1 MTIKICSISLIDNLL
16 KKKDFN
22 MMIKMTGK
30 IYIVGIGPGSSEY
43 LTKLAIDTVKN
54 SDYTV
59 GSTRAIE
66 LFDDVQNKIAFNVK
80 ELLDKLNEGVELACE
95 GNTVS
100 ILSTGDPGFSG
111 VLNTVLRISDE
122 KGFDKSN
129 IEVIPG
135 ISSLQLAAA
144 RNHIQWDNANV
155 MTFHGRENIEEILPV
170 INNGKTTIALP
181 SRKVKDMAQFLLDNG
196 VDENRKVVVCERLS
210 YDDEK
215 IVESTLKDI
224 AESEFTYM
232 CIMVIY

>member
-1 MTIKICSISLIDNLL
+1 MEN
-16 KKKDFN
+16 
-22 MMIKMTGK
+22 K
-30 IYIVGIGPGSSEY
+30 IYIIGIGPGSSEY
-43 LTKLAIDTVKN
+43 LTKKAVDTVKT

-59 GSTRAIE
+59 GSTRAID
-66 LFDDVQNKIAFNVK
+66 LFDGVNNKIAFNVK
-80 ELLDKLNEGVELACE
+80 DLLDKLEKGVDLAIE

-111 VLNTVLRISDE
+111 VLNTVLRIANE
-122 KGFDKSN
+122 KNFPEEK

-155 MTFHGRENIEEILPV
+155 MTFHGRENIEDILKV

-181 SRKVKDMAQFLLDNG
+181 SKKVRDMAQFLLDNG
-196 VDENRKVVVCERLS
+196 VDEHREVVVCERLS

-215 IVESTLKDI
+215 IVRSTLKDI
-224 AESEFTYM
+224 ANSEFTYM

>member
-1 MTIKICSISLIDNLL
+1 MENKIFII
-16 KKKDFN
+16 
-22 MMIKMTGK
+22 
-30 IYIVGIGPGSSEY
+30 GIGPGSSEY
-43 LTKLAIDTVKN
+43 LTKKAIDTVKA

-59 GSTRAIE
+59 GSTRAID
-66 LFDDVQNKIAFNVK
+66 LFEDVNNKIAFNVGD
-80 ELLDKLNEGVELACE
+80 LLEKLEKGVDLAIK

-111 VLNTVLRISDE
+111 VLNTVLRIAN
-122 KGFDKSN
+122 DKNFPKEN

-144 RNHIQWDNANV
+144 RNYIQWDNANI
-155 MTFHGRENIEEILPV
+155 MTFHGRENIDDILEV
-170 INNGKTTIALP
+170 INNGKPTIALP
-181 SRKVKDMAQFLLDNG
+181 SRKVRDMAQFLLDNG

-215 IVESTLKDI
+215 IVASTLKDI
-224 AESEFTYM
+224 ANSEFTYM

>member
-1 MTIKICSISLIDNLL
+1 MEN
-16 KKKDFN
+16 
-22 MMIKMTGK
+22 K
-30 IYIVGIGPGSSEY
+30 IYIIGIGPGSSEY
-43 LTKLAIDTVKN
+43 LTKKAVDTVKT
-54 SDYTV
+54 SDYTI
-59 GSTRAIE
+59 GSTRAID
-66 LFDDVQNKIAFNVK
+66 LFDDVNNKIAFNVK
-80 ELLDKLNEGVELACE
+80 DLLDKLEKGVDLAIE

-111 VLNTVLRISDE
+111 VLNTVLRIANE
-122 KGFDKSN
+122 KNFPEEK

-155 MTFHGRENIEEILPV
+155 MTFHGRENIEDILKV

-181 SRKVKDMAQFLLDNG
+181 SKKVRDMAQFLLDNG
-196 VDENRKVVVCERLS
+196 VDEHREVVVCERLS

-215 IVESTLKDI
+215 IVRSTLKDI
-224 AESEFTYM
+224 ANSEFTYM

>member
-1 MTIKICSISLIDNLL
+1 MEN
-16 KKKDFN
+16 
-22 MMIKMTGK
+22 K
-30 IYIVGIGPGSSEY
+30 IYIIGIGPGSSEY
-43 LTKLAIDTVKN
+43 LTKKAVDTVKT

-59 GSTRAIE
+59 GSTRAID
-66 LFDDVQNKIAFNVK
+66 LFDDVNNKIAFNVK
-80 ELLDKLNEGVELACE
+80 DLLDKLEKGVDLAIE

-111 VLNTVLRISDE
+111 VLNTVLRIANE
-122 KGFDKSN
+122 KNFPEEK

-155 MTFHGRENIEEILPV
+155 MTFHGRENIEDILKV

-181 SRKVKDMAQFLLDNG
+181 SKKVRDMAQFLLDNG
-196 VDENRKVVVCERLS
+196 VDEHREVVVCERLS

-215 IVESTLKDI
+215 IVRSTLKDI
-224 AESEFTYM
+224 ANSEFTYM
-232 CIMVIY
+232 GIMVIY

>member
-1 MTIKICSISLIDNLL
+1 MEN
-16 KKKDFN
+16 
-22 MMIKMTGK
+22 K
-30 IYIVGIGPGSSEY
+30 IYIIGIGPGSSEY
-43 LTKLAIDTVKN
+43 LNKKAVDTVKT

-59 GSTRAIE
+59 GSTRAID
-66 LFDDVQNKIAFNVK
+66 LFDDVNNKIAFNVK
-80 ELLDKLNEGVELACE
+80 DLLDKLEKGVDLAIE

-111 VLNTVLRISDE
+111 VLNTVLRIANE
-122 KGFDKSN
+122 KNFPEEK

-155 MTFHGRENIEEILPV
+155 MTFHGRENIEDILKV

-181 SRKVKDMAQFLLDNG
+181 SKKVRDMAQFLLDNG
-196 VDENRKVVVCERLS
+196 VDEHREVVVCERLS

-215 IVESTLKDI
+215 IVRSTLKDI
-224 AESEFTYM
+224 ANSEFTYM

>member
-1 MTIKICSISLIDNLL
+1 
-16 KKKDFN
+16 
-22 MMIKMTGK
+22 MTGK
-30 IYIVGIGPGSSEY
+30 IYIVGIGPGGSEY
-43 LTKLAIDTVKN
+43 LTKKAVDTVKT

-59 GSTRAIE
+59 GSTRAID
-66 LFDDVQNKIAFNVK
+66 LFEDVNNKIAFNVK
-80 ELLDKLNEGVELACE
+80 ELLDKLEEGVQLACD

-111 VLNTVLRISDE
+111 VLNTVLRISSE
-122 KGFDKSN
+122 KNFNKDN

-144 RNHIQWDNANV
+144 KNHIQWDNANV
-155 MTFHGRENIEEILPV
+155 MTFHGRENIEDILPV

-196 VDENRKVVVCERLS
+196 VDETQKVVVCERLS
-210 YDDEK
+210 YPNER

-224 AESEFTYM
+224 AQSEFTYM
-232 CIMVIY
+232 CIMIIY

>member
-1 MTIKICSISLIDNLL
+1 MEN
-16 KKKDFN
+16 
-22 MMIKMTGK
+22 K
-30 IYIVGIGPGSSEY
+30 IYIIGIGPGSSEY
-43 LTKLAIDTVKN
+43 LTKKAVDTVKT

-59 GSTRAIE
+59 GSTRAID
-66 LFDDVQNKIAFNVK
+66 LFDDVNNKIAFNVK
-80 ELLDKLNEGVELACE
+80 DLLDKLEKGVDLAIE
-95 GNTVS
+95 ENTVS

-111 VLNTVLRISDE
+111 VLNTVLRIANE
-122 KGFDKSN
+122 KNFPEEK

-155 MTFHGRENIEEILPV
+155 MTFHGRENIEDILKV

-181 SRKVKDMAQFLLDNG
+181 SKKVRDMAQFLLDNG
-196 VDENRKVVVCERLS
+196 VDEHREVVVCERLS

-215 IVESTLKDI
+215 IVRSTLKDI
-224 AESEFTYM
+224 ANSEFTYM

>member
-1 MTIKICSISLIDNLL
+1 MEN
-16 KKKDFN
+16 
-22 MMIKMTGK
+22 K
-30 IYIVGIGPGSSEY
+30 IYIIGIGPGSSEY
-43 LTKLAIDTVKN
+43 LTKKAVDTVKT

-59 GSTRAIE
+59 GSTRAID
-66 LFDDVQNKIAFNVK
+66 LFDDVNNKIAFNVND
-80 ELLDKLNEGVELACE
+80 LLDKLEKGVDLAIE

-111 VLNTVLRISDE
+111 VLNTVLRIANE
-122 KGFDKSN
+122 KNFPEEK

-155 MTFHGRENIEEILPV
+155 MTFHGRENIEDILKV

-181 SRKVKDMAQFLLDNG
+181 SKKVRDMAQFLLDNS
-196 VDENRKVVVCERLS
+196 VDEHREVVVCERLS

-215 IVESTLKDI
+215 IVRSTLKDI
-224 AESEFTYM
+224 ANSEFTYM

>member
-1 MTIKICSISLIDNLL
+1 
-16 KKKDFN
+16 
-22 MMIKMTGK
+22 MIKMTGK
-30 IYIVGIGPGSSEY
+30 IYIIGIGPGASEY
-43 LTKLAIDTVKN
+43 LTKKAIDTVN
-54 SDYTV
+54 ESDYTV

-66 LFDDVQNKIAFNVK
+66 LFGDIKGKIAFNVK
-80 ELLDKLNEGVELACE
+80 DLVDKLEEGVQLACD

-111 VLNTVLRISDE
+111 VLNTVLRISGE
-122 KGFDKSN
+122 KEFDKSN

-144 RNHIQWDNANV
+144 KCHIQWDSANV

-196 VDENRKVVVCERLS
+196 VEPDRKVVVCERLS
-210 YDDEK
+210 YPDEQ
-215 IVESTLKDI
+215 IVEATLKDI
-224 AESEFTYM
+224 AQSEFTYM

>member
-1 MTIKICSISLIDNLL
+1 MEN
-16 KKKDFN
+16 
-22 MMIKMTGK
+22 K
-30 IYIVGIGPGSSEY
+30 IYIIGIGPGSSEY
-43 LTKLAIDTVKN
+43 LTKKAVDTVKT

-59 GSTRAIE
+59 GSTRAID
-66 LFDDVQNKIAFNVK
+66 LFDDVNNKIAFNVK
-80 ELLDKLNEGVELACE
+80 DLLDKLKKGVDLAIE

-111 VLNTVLRISDE
+111 VLNTVLRIANE
-122 KGFDKSN
+122 KNFPEEK

-155 MTFHGRENIEEILPV
+155 MTFHGRENIEDILKV

-181 SRKVKDMAQFLLDNG
+181 SKKVRDMAQFLLDNG
-196 VDENRKVVVCERLS
+196 VDEHREVVVCERLS

-215 IVESTLKDI
+215 IVRSTLKDI
-224 AESEFTYM
+224 ANSEFTYM

>member
-1 MTIKICSISLIDNLL
+1 MEN
-16 KKKDFN
+16 
-22 MMIKMTGK
+22 K
-30 IYIVGIGPGSSEY
+30 IYIIGIGPGSSEY
-43 LTKLAIDTVKN
+43 LTKKAVDTVKT

-59 GSTRAIE
+59 GSTRAID
-66 LFDDVQNKIAFNVK
+66 LFDDVNNKIAFNVK
-80 ELLDKLNEGVELACE
+80 DLLDKLEKGVDLAIE

-111 VLNTVLRISDE
+111 VLNTVLRIANE
-122 KGFDKSN
+122 KNFPEEK

-155 MTFHGRENIEEILPV
+155 MTFHGRENIEDILKV

-181 SRKVKDMAQFLLDNG
+181 SKKVRDMAQFLLDNG
-196 VDENRKVVVCERLS
+196 VDEHREVVVCERLS

-215 IVESTLKDI
+215 IVRSTLW
-224 AESEFTYM
+224 
-232 CIMVIY
+232 

>member
-1 MTIKICSISLIDNLL
+1 MS
-16 KKKDFN
+16 
-22 MMIKMTGK
+22 GK
-30 IYIVGIGPGSSEY
+30 IYIIGIGPGASEY
-43 LTKLAIDTVKN
+43 LTKKAVDTVKT

-66 LFDDVQNKIAFNVK
+66 LFDDVKNRIAFNVK
-80 ELLDKLNEGVELACE
+80 DLLDKLEEGVDLAVD

-111 VLNTVLRISDE
+111 VLNTVLRISAE
-122 KGFDKSN
+122 KEFDRKN

-155 MTFHGRENIEEILPV
+155 MTFHGRENIEDILPV

-196 VDENRKVVVCERLS
+196 ADEDRKVVVCERLS
-210 YDDEK
+210 YPDER
-215 IVESTLKDI
+215 IVESTLKEI

-232 CIMVIY
+232 CIMIIY

>member
-1 MTIKICSISLIDNLL
+1 MEN
-16 KKKDFN
+16 
-22 MMIKMTGK
+22 K
-30 IYIVGIGPGSSEY
+30 IYIIGIGPGSSEY
-43 LTKLAIDTVKN
+43 LTKKAVDTVKT

-59 GSTRAIE
+59 GSTRAID
-66 LFDDVQNKIAFNVK
+66 LFDDVNNKIAFNVK
-80 ELLDKLNEGVELACE
+80 DLLDKLEKGVDLAIE

-100 ILSTGDPGFSG
+100 LLSTGDPGFSG
-111 VLNTVLRISDE
+111 VLNTVLRIANE
-122 KGFDKSN
+122 KNFPEEK

-155 MTFHGRENIEEILPV
+155 MTFHGRENIEDILKV

-181 SRKVKDMAQFLLDNG
+181 SKKVRDMAQFLLDNC
-196 VDENRKVVVCERLS
+196 VDEHREVVVCERLS

-215 IVESTLKDI
+215 IVRSTLKDI
-224 AESEFTYM
+224 ANSEFTYM

>member
-1 MTIKICSISLIDNLL
+1 MEN
-16 KKKDFN
+16 
-22 MMIKMTGK
+22 K
-30 IYIVGIGPGSSEY
+30 IYIIGIGPGSSEY
-43 LTKLAIDTVKN
+43 LTKKAVDTVKT

-59 GSTRAIE
+59 GSTRAID
-66 LFDDVQNKIAFNVK
+66 LFDDVNNKIAFNVK
-80 ELLDKLNEGVELACE
+80 DLLDKLEKGVDLAIE

-111 VLNTVLRISDE
+111 VLNTVLRIANE
-122 KGFDKSN
+122 KNFPEEK

-155 MTFHGRENIEEILPV
+155 MTFHGRENIEDILKV

-181 SRKVKDMAQFLLDNG
+181 SKKVRDMAQFLLDNG
-196 VDENRKVVVCERLS
+196 VDEHREVVVCERLI

-215 IVESTLKDI
+215 IVRSTLKDI
-224 AESEFTYM
+224 ANSEFTYM

>member
-1 MTIKICSISLIDNLL
+1 MEN
-16 KKKDFN
+16 
-22 MMIKMTGK
+22 K
-30 IYIVGIGPGSSEY
+30 IYIIGIGPGSSEY
-43 LTKLAIDTVKN
+43 LTKKAVDTVKT

-59 GSTRAIE
+59 GSTRAID
-66 LFDDVQNKIAFNVK
+66 LFDDVNNKIAFNVK
-80 ELLDKLNEGVELACE
+80 DLLDKLEKGVDLAIE

-111 VLNTVLRISDE
+111 VLNTVLRIANE
-122 KGFDKSN
+122 KNFPEEK

-155 MTFHGRENIEEILPV
+155 MTFHGRENIEDILKV

-181 SRKVKDMAQFLLDNG
+181 SKKVRDMAQFLLDNG
-196 VDENRKVVVCERLS
+196 VDEHREVVVCERLS

-215 IVESTLKDI
+215 IVLSTLKDI
-224 AESEFTYM
+224 ANSEFTYM

>member
-1 MTIKICSISLIDNLL
+1 MEN
-16 KKKDFN
+16 
-22 MMIKMTGK
+22 K
-30 IYIVGIGPGSSEY
+30 IYIIGIGPGSSEY
-43 LTKLAIDTVKN
+43 LTKKAVDTVKT

-59 GSTRAIE
+59 GSTRAID
-66 LFDDVQNKIAFNVK
+66 LFDDVNNKIAFNVK
-80 ELLDKLNEGVELACE
+80 DLLDKLEKGVDLAIE

-111 VLNTVLRISDE
+111 VLNTVLRIANE
-122 KGFDKSN
+122 KNFPEEK

-155 MTFHGRENIEEILPV
+155 MTFHGRENIEDILKV
-170 INNGKTTIALP
+170 INNGKTTISLP
-181 SRKVKDMAQFLLDNG
+181 SKKVRDMAQFLLDNG
-196 VDENRKVVVCERLS
+196 VDEHREVVVCERLS

-215 IVESTLKDI
+215 IVRSTLKDI
-224 AESEFTYM
+224 ANSEFTYM

>member
-1 MTIKICSISLIDNLL
+1 MEN
-16 KKKDFN
+16 
-22 MMIKMTGK
+22 K
-30 IYIVGIGPGSSEY
+30 IYIIGIGPGSSEY
-43 LTKLAIDTVKN
+43 LTKKAVDTVKT

-59 GSTRAIE
+59 GSTRAID
-66 LFDDVQNKIAFNVK
+66 LFDDVNNKIAFNVK
-80 ELLDKLNEGVELACE
+80 DLLDKLEKGVDLAIE

-111 VLNTVLRISDE
+111 VLNTVLRIANE
-122 KGFDKSN
+122 KNFPEEK

-155 MTFHGRENIEEILPV
+155 MTFHGRENIEDILKV

-181 SRKVKDMAQFLLDNG
+181 SKKVRDMSQFLLDNG
-196 VDENRKVVVCERLS
+196 VDEHREVVVCERLS

-215 IVESTLKDI
+215 IVRSTLKDI
-224 AESEFTYM
+224 ANSEFTYM

>member
-1 MTIKICSISLIDNLL
+1 MEN
-16 KKKDFN
+16 
-22 MMIKMTGK
+22 K
-30 IYIVGIGPGSSEY
+30 IYIIGIGPGSSEY
-43 LTKLAIDTVKN
+43 LTKKAVDTVKT

-59 GSTRAIE
+59 GSTRAID
-66 LFDDVQNKIAFNVK
+66 LFDDVNNKIAFNVK
-80 ELLDKLNEGVELACE
+80 DLLDKLEKGVDLAIE

-111 VLNTVLRISDE
+111 VLNTVLRIANE
-122 KGFDKSN
+122 KNFPEEK

-155 MTFHGRENIEEILPV
+155 MTFHGRENIEDILKV
-170 INNGKTTIALP
+170 INNSKTTIALP
-181 SRKVKDMAQFLLDNG
+181 SKKVRDMAQFLLDNG
-196 VDENRKVVVCERLS
+196 VDEHREVVVCERLS

-215 IVESTLKDI
+215 IVRSTLKDI
-224 AESEFTYM
+224 ANSEFTYM

>member
-1 MTIKICSISLIDNLL
+1 MEN
-16 KKKDFN
+16 
-22 MMIKMTGK
+22 K
-30 IYIVGIGPGSSEY
+30 IYIIGIGPGSSEY
-43 LTKLAIDTVKN
+43 LTKKAIDTVKS

-59 GSTRAIE
+59 GSTRAID
-66 LFDDVQNKIAFNVK
+66 LFDDVNNKLAFNVK
-80 ELLDKLNEGVELACE
+80 DLLDKLEKGVDLAIE

-111 VLNTVLRISDE
+111 VLNTVLRIANDKNFPKE
-122 KGFDKSN
+122 K

-155 MTFHGRENIEEILPV
+155 MTFHGRENIEDILKV

-181 SRKVKDMAQFLLDNG
+181 SKKVRDMAQFLLDNG
-196 VDENRKVVVCERLS
+196 VNENRHVVVCERLS

-215 IVESTLKDI
+215 IVQSTLKDI
-224 AESEFTYM
+224 ASSEFTYM
-232 CIMVIY
+232 CIMIIY

>member
-1 MTIKICSISLIDNLL
+1 MEN
-16 KKKDFN
+16 
-22 MMIKMTGK
+22 K
-30 IYIVGIGPGSSEY
+30 IYIIGIGPGSSEY
-43 LTKLAIDTVKN
+43 LTKKAVDTVKT

-59 GSTRAIE
+59 GSTRAID
-66 LFDDVQNKIAFNVK
+66 LFHDVNNKIAFNVK
-80 ELLDKLNEGVELACE
+80 DLLDKLEKGVDLAIE

-111 VLNTVLRISDE
+111 VLNTVLRIANE
-122 KGFDKSN
+122 KNFPEEK

-155 MTFHGRENIEEILPV
+155 MTFHGRENIEDILKV

-181 SRKVKDMAQFLLDNG
+181 SKKVRDMAQFLLDNG
-196 VDENRKVVVCERLS
+196 VDEHREVVVCERLS

-215 IVESTLKDI
+215 IVRSTLKDI
-224 AESEFTYM
+224 ANSEFTYM

>member
-1 MTIKICSISLIDNLL
+1 MENK
-16 KKKDFN
+16 F
-22 MMIKMTGK
+22 
-30 IYIVGIGPGSSEY
+30 YIIGIGPGSSEY
-43 LTKLAIDTVKN
+43 LTKKAVDTVKT

-59 GSTRAIE
+59 GSTRAID
-66 LFDDVQNKIAFNVK
+66 LFDDVNNKIAFNVK
-80 ELLDKLNEGVELACE
+80 DLLDKLQKGVDLAIE

-111 VLNTVLRISDE
+111 VLNTVLRIANE
-122 KGFDKSN
+122 KNFPEEK

-155 MTFHGRENIEEILPV
+155 MTFHGRENIEDILKV

-181 SRKVKDMAQFLLDNG
+181 SKKVRDMVQFLLDNG
-196 VDENRKVVVCERLS
+196 VDEHREVVVCERLS

-215 IVESTLKDI
+215 IVRSTLKDI
-224 AESEFTYM
+224 ANSEFTYM